1 MLNIDIGGTTAGTGF
16 DQFKVSGSATLNGT
30 VAVSLI
36 NGYAPA
42 AGTTVPFLTYGSE
55 SGSFATVTDTNLHDS
70 IGFSVSYD
78 SGDAIIT
85 TTTVTP
91 QAVVASPSGM
101 ALTAAASSPS
111 PSIHDLALLDF
122 LGPEDD
128 G

>member
-1 MLNIDIGGTTAGTGF
+1 MLNIDIGGTTAGTAF
-16 DQFKVSGSATLNGT
+16 DQLKVSGSATLDGT

-91 QAVVASPSGM
+91 KP
-101 ALTAAASSPS
+101 LRRLPAAWT
-111 PSIHDLALLDF
+111 
-122 LGPEDD
+122 
-128 G
+128 